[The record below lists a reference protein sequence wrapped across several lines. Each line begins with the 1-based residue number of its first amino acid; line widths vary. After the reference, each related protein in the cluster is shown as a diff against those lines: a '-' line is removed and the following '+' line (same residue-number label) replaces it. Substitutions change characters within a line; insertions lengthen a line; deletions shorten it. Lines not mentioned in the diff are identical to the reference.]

1 ETPTRL
7 GRGLRSTTGKL
18 GSRRATCTGRSPRIT
33 SGRPVGV
40 CGGRLE
46 VEKRRRYKPVNG
58 RQPIIVVFGMMTK
71 MPGAGIVWLT
81 VPYLVGL
88 RRLGYDVYYVE
99 AHARTP
105 SMLMTSPDDDG
116 AALAA
121 GFVERIMRR
130 FSFEHRWAYHALH

>member
-1 ETPTRL
+1 
-7 GRGLRSTTGKL
+7 
-18 GSRRATCTGRSPRIT
+18 
-33 SGRPVGV
+33 
-40 CGGRLE
+40 
-46 VEKRRRYKPVNG
+46 
-58 RQPIIVVFGMMTK
+58 MMTK
-71 MPGAGIVWLT
+71 MPVAGIVWLT

-130 FSFEHRWAYHALH
+130 FSFEHRWAYHALHSDGRVYGLSEPALLMTTDCSVERKSSAVMCATLVFESAVQAPIRCGCVLA